1 MSAFTPIG
9 SRSAGCRARL
19 TAMRRPSTTW
29 SSASRDALRARLPGL
44 WRSAGATS
52 RCPARATTSAG
63 LTTQ

>member
-1 MSAFTPIG
+1 MRRSERPAGRLNWLQDGPGGSGLTSASTPAE

-44 WRSAGATS
+44 
-52 RCPARATTSAG
+52 
-63 LTTQ
+63 